1 MKMEIINTPNLN
13 EVRKKILDLKKKN
26 KEIIVQA
33 QDEEFNRKVLEIGI
47 NILLSP
53 EIHNRRD
60 KLKQRDS
67 GLNEILCKIAAKN
80 NTRIGI
86 EIDKITKL
94 DKKEKAKTL
103 ARIKQNIKLCRKAGC
118 KIIVIDKNKYDKQ
131 GIMSFF
137 ISLGASTEQAKSE
150 AVYISSDNLINNK
163 KLKLA

>member
-1 MKMEIINTPNLN
+1 MEIINTPNLN

>member
-1 MKMEIINTPNLN
+1 MKSST
-13 EVRKKILDLKKKN
+13 
-26 KEIIVQA
+26 
-33 QDEEFNRKVLEIGI
+33 
-47 NILLSP
+47 
-53 EIHNRRD
+53 
-60 KLKQRDS
+60 
-67 GLNEILCKIAAKN
+67 KN

>member
-1 MKMEIINTPNLN
+1 MEIINTPNLN

-163 KLKLA
+163 KIKLA